1 MNEVILNPSD
11 YKETYINY
19 LNSCFPN
26 WGNEVVYNW
35 VFERQVGDNAS
46 DILLLKNEEGEVI
59 AGSSITYRTV
69 TTPNGLVVNFGIMT
83 GSWTLPNARGKGC
96 FSQIISESKRIC
108 FAKNVPYLTAFV
120 TETNAS
126 YRRLKDAG
134 FYCKIADNVFS
145 NEDLFEI
152 ESSSNSL
159 ELVPVD
165 VDLLYAKYQL
175 ISKEK
180 SVFLY
185 TKSEFELQYIQ
196 RINFVECA
204 KVGTSYFLFEDTG
217 SIIKLLFFSDFDSKT
232 IQYFCNW
239 IRINRAKKVMFFVSD
254 EFQIDI
260 LEANNFNFVKGFYT
274 IQKTDDN
281 GLDDYEVFKKIS
293 INLGDKM

>member
-1 MNEVILNPSD
+1 MNEVILNPQD
-11 YKETYINY
+11 YKETYIEY

-35 VFERQVGDNAS
+35 VFERQVGDNKS
-46 DILLLKNEEGEVI
+46 DILLLKDDQGHII
-59 AGSSITYRTV
+59 AGSSITYRAIKSN
-69 TTPNGLVVNFGIMT
+69 NGLIVNFGIMT

-108 FAKNVPYLTAFV
+108 FEKNVPYLTAFV

-152 ESSSNSL
+152 SVETNTL
-159 ELVPVD
+159 EIVPID
-165 VDLLYAKYQL
+165 VDLLYKKYQL
-175 ISKEK
+175 KSLEQ
-180 SVFLY
+180 SVFVY
-185 TKSEFELQYIQ
+185 SKSEFELQYIQ

-204 KVGTSYFLFEDTG
+204 KVGTTYFLFEDTG
-217 SIIKLLFFSDFDSKT
+217 SIIKLLFFSDFDYRI
-232 IQYFCNW
+232 IQFFCNW
-239 IRINRAKKVMFFVSD
+239 MRTNKDKKVMFFVSD
-254 EFQIDI
+254 EFQIDV
-260 LEANNFNFVKGFYT
+260 LEANSFNFVKGFFT
-274 IQKTDDN
+274 IQKTDETA
-281 GLDDYEVFKKIS
+281 LDDYEVFKTIS